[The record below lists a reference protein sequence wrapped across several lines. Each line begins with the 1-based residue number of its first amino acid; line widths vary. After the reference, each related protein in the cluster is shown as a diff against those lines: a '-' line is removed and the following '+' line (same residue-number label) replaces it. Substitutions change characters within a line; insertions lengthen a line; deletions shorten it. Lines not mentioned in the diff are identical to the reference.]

1 VIPSLTSQAPM
12 SSSQNPARG
21 NNDAGA
27 PPPPPPQY
35 SDVPNIELRDD
46 EAASSSQRNVN
57 TQPQYPPPPP
67 PRSNTKNE
75 ASSYVGSY
83 RPSDAQ
89 TPIPSVPITP
99 AAQAPHADIPL
110 VSHLQYHT
118 SIMARISSS
127 ARRKL
132 RTPTNP
138 HLHTPSFLDNS
149 TMRMGWGQTQ

>member
-27 PPPPPPQY
+27 APPPPPQY

-46 EAASSSQRNVN
+46 EAASSSQPNVN
-57 TQPQYPPPPP
+57 RQPHFPPPPP
-67 PRSNTKNE
+67 PQSNTKNE

-89 TPIPSVPITP
+89 TPIPSVTNTP
-99 AAQAPHADIPL
+99 AAQAPRADIPL
-110 VSHLQYHT
+110 VPHPQYHT

-132 RTPTNP
+132 QTPTSP
-138 HLHTPSFLDNS
+138 RLHTPNFLDNS
-149 TMRMGWGQTQ
+149 TMRMDWGQTR